1 MQRRSFLQTS
11 TLAGLGFMTTAVP
24 LAAHAQSGVTRLAV
38 PATGRTA
45 AGELVGTFTPT
56 RALLSP
62 NGSLQMEGLLTLGST
77 IVNQV
82 VRLPMAIQQSSCTIL
97 DLELGPLNLSLL
109 GLNIDL
115 ARIDLLIT
123 ATPGAGLLGDL
134 LCAIANLLSG
144 GLNNVLTRLVSLI
157 NQVLDIFR

>member
-1 MQRRSFLQTS
+1 MERRSFLHGS
-11 TLAGLGFMTTAVP
+11 TLLGLGLLTTAAP
-24 LAAHAQSGVTRLAV
+24 LARAQTATRLTV

-56 RALLSP
+56 RALIGP
-62 NGSLQMEGLLTLGST
+62 NGGLQMQGLLTLGST
-77 IVNQV
+77 ITNQLV
-82 VRLPMAIQQSSCTIL
+82 TLPLAIQQASCTIL
-97 DLELGPLNLSLL
+97 ELHLGPLSLTLL

-115 ARIDLLIT
+115 SRIDLVIT